1 MADNSIPFQ
10 QRLTNHLMRELGP
23 EYVKK
28 HMQLSEALG
37 QQTKQYE
44 AEYGYDSSK
53 WPKGV
58 VDKMMKES
66 KQIIDMLIPKHL
78 QQLEEDLSDIESA
91 NQGYDDVEPSLRR
104 IYPEHVGR
112 MERGQVQR
120 VEEPRAP
127 APQPQA
133 PTPEPSKTKEPPRP
147 AMAAPAQKPGEV
159 KQPKMVVTAG
169 PSALRQ
175 REHQPSAFEKAVA
188 SQRDK
193 WEKEGLFTPPPMQ
206 DIAKQRLLQLHD
218 KEEEEVPVSLP
229 EAVNPTAR

>member
-1 MADNSIPFQ
+1 MADKQLPIH
-10 QRLTNHLMRELGP
+10 QRLVNHLMQEMGQEAVDKHLQ
-23 EYVKK
+23 YVDSVTQNVQRYKSK
-28 HMQLSEALG
+28 YG
-37 QQTKQYE
+37 Q
-44 AEYGYDSSK
+44 DRSR
-53 WPKGV
+53 WPKDVLNQMYRENG
-58 VDKMMKES
+58 
-66 KQIIDMLIPKHL
+66 QIEDMLIPKHL
-78 QQLEEDLSDIESA
+78 REANDRLSELESVQADYPGIEQLLRKENPDLVA
-91 NQGYDDVEPSLRR
+91 
-104 IYPEHVGR
+104 R

-120 VEEPRAP
+120 IEEPRAP
-127 APQPQA
+127 TPQPQA

-147 AMAAPAQKPGEV
+147 AMVAPAQKPGEV

-175 REHQPSAFEKAVA
+175 RERQPSAFEKAVA